1 MNKLRSALAT
11 AAAAGLGLAALATA
25 PVQAA
30 AQPAFLAAAQ
40 MPPSS
45 TSWTATQVFTGV
57 PENGGVLCAPYK
69 IPAQNTRYREFST
82 ELDTNGVQVTTV
94 ARTEADAVKL
104 VDTLRG
110 ALAGCGSLLEQQN
123 PGLQAVSASH
133 GKLAVEEGAWVY
145 SLDTSDPQIGIS
157 DIHCSPSA
165 ATAAPSL
172 SSAGARWATS
182 RTPRWPPSAPR
193 RRPPSTSSTDPG
205 PPRADHTSTAAR
217 PEPGRAAV
225 EPTCSA
231 GGDHFLAFTSIAC
244 TLICY
249 RRLAQW
255 DGLLEPLTRSTEDC
269 RPGTPAPEWGLATAN
284 RPPAVCCAAEAVS
297 VSPAIHLR

>member
-1 MNKLRSALAT
+1 MNKLRTALA
-11 AAAAGLGLAALATA
+11 AALGLAALATA

-45 TSWTATQVFTGV
+45 TPWTATQVFTGV

-82 ELDTNGVQVTTV
+82 ELDTNGVQITNV

-104 VDTLRG
+104 VDTLRR

-145 SLDTSDPQIGIS
+145 SLDTADPQIGIS
-157 DIHCSPSA
+157 DIHLFSVGRDGR
-165 ATAAPSL
+165 TVTL
-172 SSAGARWATS
+172 VRW
-182 RTPRWPPSAPR
+182 
-193 RRPPSTSSTDPG
+193 G
-205 PPRADHTSTAAR
+205 QM
-217 PEPGRAAV
+217 
-225 EPTCSA
+225 
-231 GGDHFLAFTSIAC
+231 GD
-244 TLICY
+244 
-249 RRLAQW
+249 
-255 DGLLEPLTRSTEDC
+255 LEDAPLTAFRT
-269 RPGTPAPEWGLATAN
+269 TTKTAVN
-284 RPPAVCCAAEAVS
+284 KL
-297 VSPAIHLR
+297 H

>member
-1 MNKLRSALAT
+1 MNKLRTALAT
-11 AAAAGLGLAALATA
+11 AAAAALGLAALATA
-25 PVQAA
+25 PAQAA
-30 AQPAFLAAAQ
+30 AQPAFLAASQ

-110 ALAGCGSLLEQQN
+110 ALAGCGPLLEQQN

-145 SLDTSDPQIGIS
+145 SLDTADPQIGIS
-157 DIHCSPSA
+157 DIHLFSVGRDGR
-165 ATAAPSL
+165 TVTL
-172 SSAGARWATS
+172 VRW
-182 RTPRWPPSAPR
+182 
-193 RRPPSTSSTDPG
+193 G
-205 PPRADHTSTAAR
+205 QM
-217 PEPGRAAV
+217 
-225 EPTCSA
+225 
-231 GGDHFLAFTSIAC
+231 GD
-244 TLICY
+244 
-249 RRLAQW
+249 
-255 DGLLEPLTRSTEDC
+255 LEDAPLTAFRT
-269 RPGTPAPEWGLATAN
+269 TTKTAVN
-284 RPPAVCCAAEAVS
+284 KL
-297 VSPAIHLR
+297 H

>member
-11 AAAAGLGLAALATA
+11 AAALGLAALATA

-45 TSWTATQVFTGV
+45 TPWTATQVFTGV

-157 DIHCSPSA
+157 DIHLFSVGRDGRSVTLVRWGQMGDLEDAPLA
-165 ATAAPSL
+165 AFRTTTKTAVNKL
-172 SSAGARWATS
+172 
-182 RTPRWPPSAPR
+182 
-193 RRPPSTSSTDPG
+193 
-205 PPRADHTSTAAR
+205 H
-217 PEPGRAAV
+217 
-225 EPTCSA
+225 
-231 GGDHFLAFTSIAC
+231 
-244 TLICY
+244 
-249 RRLAQW
+249 
-255 DGLLEPLTRSTEDC
+255 
-269 RPGTPAPEWGLATAN
+269 
-284 RPPAVCCAAEAVS
+284 
-297 VSPAIHLR
+297 

>member
-11 AAAAGLGLAALATA
+11 AAAAALGLAVLATA

-45 TSWTATQVFTGV
+45 TPWTATQVFTGV

-157 DIHCSPSA
+157 DIHLFSVGRDGRTVTLVRWGQMGDLEDAPLA
-165 ATAAPSL
+165 AFRTTTKTAVNKL
-172 SSAGARWATS
+172 
-182 RTPRWPPSAPR
+182 
-193 RRPPSTSSTDPG
+193 
-205 PPRADHTSTAAR
+205 H
-217 PEPGRAAV
+217 
-225 EPTCSA
+225 
-231 GGDHFLAFTSIAC
+231 
-244 TLICY
+244 
-249 RRLAQW
+249 
-255 DGLLEPLTRSTEDC
+255 
-269 RPGTPAPEWGLATAN
+269 
-284 RPPAVCCAAEAVS
+284 
-297 VSPAIHLR
+297 

>member
-1 MNKLRSALAT
+1 MNKLRTALAT
-11 AAAAGLGLAALATA
+11 AAAAALGLAALASA

-30 AQPAFLAAAQ
+30 AQPAFLAASQ

-45 TSWTATQVFTGV
+45 TPWTATQVFTGV

-110 ALAGCGSLLEQQN
+110 ALAGCGPLLEQQN

-145 SLDTSDPQIGIS
+145 SLDTADPQIGIS
-157 DIHCSPSA
+157 DIHLFSVGRDGR
-165 ATAAPSL
+165 TVTL
-172 SSAGARWATS
+172 VRW
-182 RTPRWPPSAPR
+182 
-193 RRPPSTSSTDPG
+193 G
-205 PPRADHTSTAAR
+205 QM
-217 PEPGRAAV
+217 
-225 EPTCSA
+225 
-231 GGDHFLAFTSIAC
+231 GDFEDA
-244 TLICY
+244 
-249 RRLAQW
+249 
-255 DGLLEPLTRSTEDC
+255 PLTAFRT
-269 RPGTPAPEWGLATAN
+269 TTKTAVN
-284 RPPAVCCAAEAVS
+284 KL
-297 VSPAIHLR
+297 H